1 MKTNNIISKTI
12 VASMVILL
20 FATGCVKDNRYYD
33 PSDPKN
39 HDEAVLMMY
48 GCDDYLSGLWMVGGD
63 ISTKDYNSP
72 KDLRG
77 YYLHNRDSVSLHKFD
92 GESVKVWGYRFVG
105 KYSDKPYYDSETGDS
120 VLLIAL
126 APRPLR
132 YARYC
137 AESDPNSRFYYVH
150 PDSTVVYSGDQIV
163 DDNIRPLTDTI
174 HAFLRGEDIKT
185 ALENPEKKLLMEG
198 TIDVKQTNC
207 VWWFHCFGMP
217 DCSVGLNVTNLTLS
231 ER

>member
-1 MKTNNIISKTI
+1 MKMNNFISNTI
-12 VASMVILL
+12 VALMFGLL
-20 FATGCVKDNRYYD
+20 FVTTGCVKESWKGFSETDTLL
-33 PSDPKN
+33 
-39 HDEAVLMMY
+39 VG
-48 GCDDYLSGLWMVGGD
+48 GCGEDLKREWMTEGD

-72 KDLRG
+72 IDLRG

-120 VLLIAL
+120 VLMIAL

-163 DDNIRPLTDTI
+163 NDNICPLTDTI
-174 HAFLRGEDIKT
+174 HAFLRGEDIKK
-185 ALENPEKKLLMEG
+185 ALDNSEKKLLMEG
-198 TIDVKQTNC
+198 TIDVKQTYCKFWFNC
-207 VWWFHCFGMP
+207 HALP

-231 ER
+231 E